1 MMQEFIYRVREK
13 KTGQWRE
20 GVITGEDEG
29 TAIRTLQSQGFVVVS
44 IKPKATSLN
53 FQKMVINMQR
63 VSLHDLVVFTRQF
76 ATMLRAGVALTRALG
91 ILGEETKNKR
101 LKLAIEDIRREVES
115 GTALSQALSKHKDIF
130 PRLYI
135 SLVKVGEAGGF
146 LDVIFERLASYYE
159 KNEET
164 NRKIKS
170 AAAYPLAIIIIAVVM
185 VIFLLTY
192 VLPTFLNLLTSFNA
206 PLPLPTK
213 IVMSLSNFFRSYWY
227 VIASIIIVLYLLF
240 RILTSK
246 PKGKKVWDI
255 IVLKVPIIG
264 RLTRL
269 MVISRLC
276 HTLSML
282 ISGGV
287 PLVTALEVL
296 KDTMDSTPYMETI
309 DKTRQQVT
317 EGGQLSTSFVGNVL
331 FPPMLGYMT
340 AVGEESGVVDEMLE
354 RVGLYYDDE
363 VNAMISTITSLVE
376 PILIVFI
383 GGIIGFIVISMYM
396 PIFQI
401 IQTVGNL

>member
-1 MMQEFIYRVREK
+1 MQEFVYRAREK
-13 KTGQWRE
+13 KTGQWKE
-20 GVITGEDEG
+20 GIINGEDDA
-29 TAIRTLQSQGFVVVS
+29 TAVKTLQAQGFIVVS
-44 IKPKATSLN
+44 IKPKPAGLD
-53 FQKMVINMQR
+53 FQKMLINMER

-76 ATMLRAGVALTRALG
+76 ATMLKAGVALTRALS
-91 ILGEETKNKR
+91 ILGEETRNRK
-101 LKLAIEDIRREVES
+101 LKVAIEDVRKEVES
-115 GTALSQALSKHKDIF
+115 GTALSQALSKHRDIF

-135 SLVKVGEAGGF
+135 SLVRVGETGGF

-159 KNEET
+159 KNEDT
-164 NRKIKS
+164 SRKIKS
-170 AAAYPLAIIIIAVVM
+170 AAAYPLAIIIIAIVM

-213 IVMSLSNFFRSYWY
+213 IVMGVSSSLRSYWY
-227 VIASIIIVLYLLF
+227 VIASVVIALYFLF
-240 RILTSK
+240 RLSTSK
-246 PKGKKVWDI
+246 PKGKSVWDVM
-255 IVLKVPIIG
+255 VLKIPIIG
-264 RLTRL
+264 RLVRL
-269 MVISRLC
+269 MIISRLC

-287 PLVTALEVL
+287 PLVTALDVV
-296 KDTMDSTPYMETI
+296 KDTMDSTPYMEAI
-309 DKTRQQVT
+309 EKAKQKVT
-317 EGGQLSTSFVGNVL
+317 EGGQLSTSFVGNIL

-363 VNAMISTITSLVE
+363 LNAMIATITSLVE

-401 IQTVGNL
+401 IQTVGKL